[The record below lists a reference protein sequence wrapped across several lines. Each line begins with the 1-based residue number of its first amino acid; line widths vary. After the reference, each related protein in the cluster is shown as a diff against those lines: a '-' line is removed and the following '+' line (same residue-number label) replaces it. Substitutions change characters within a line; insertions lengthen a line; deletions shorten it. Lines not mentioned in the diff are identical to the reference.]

1 VSINC
6 DLLIT
11 VQNNKRCSVHVLK
24 QLHNLPIMQ
33 DKTSLTSPRKNKHKK
48 NVYIHYQVPFTF
60 HRNVLNL

>member
-1 VSINC
+1 MCQLIVY
-6 DLLIT
+6 LLIT

-48 NVYIHYQVPFTF
+48 MYIFITKYHLHFIVMY
-60 HRNVLNL
+60 